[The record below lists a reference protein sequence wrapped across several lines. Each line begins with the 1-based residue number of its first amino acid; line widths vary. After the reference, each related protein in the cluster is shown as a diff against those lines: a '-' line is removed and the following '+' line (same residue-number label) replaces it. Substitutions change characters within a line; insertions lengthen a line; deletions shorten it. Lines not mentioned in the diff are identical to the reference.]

1 MSGASIERLRAPLFF
16 NFASVINSMKK
27 VTYNSGDIVMDSRN
41 STWGKQRFEVYA
53 QFGSAYCPMLACYL
67 INDDKVRKQVNIVMR
82 TARIVDSN
90 HRPYRNIPT
99 KVLIKMRAKGKAEAV
114 KEFEIRKNTKT
125 L

>member
-1 MSGASIERLRAPLFF
+1 
-16 NFASVINSMKK
+16 MKEI
-27 VTYNSGDIVMDSRN
+27 VYNSGDIVIDNKKSI
-41 STWGKQRFEVYA
+41 WGKQRFEVYA
-53 QFGSAYCPMLACYL
+53 QFGSSYCPMLACYL

>member
-53 QFGSAYCPMLACYL
+53 QFGSEYCPMLACYL
-67 INDDKVRKQVNIVMR
+67 ISDDKVRKQVNIVMR

>member
-1 MSGASIERLRAPLFF
+1 
-16 NFASVINSMKK
+16 MKK
-27 VTYNSGDIVMDSRN
+27 VAYNSGDIVMDSRN
-41 STWGKQRFEVYA
+41 STWGKQKFEVYA
-53 QFGSAYCPMLACYL
+53 IFGSSYCPMLACYL
-67 INDDKVRKQVNIVMR
+67 ISDDKVRKQVNIVMR